1 VTLLADPHPLLLPSP
16 VVLFDLDG
24 TLTDSATGVINGFLH
39 AARTVGFTVPD
50 GNLEWLLGPPM
61 RDTLRSFGLG
71 EEKIEQGLAAYR
83 EYYTDTGWSENALF
97 DGVGAMLAAV
107 HGSGSRLAVATSKN
121 ESAAVRILEHFGVA
135 HHFEFIGGASEDG
148 VRRAKADVV
157 AHSLAALGIEA
168 VDAAQGGTSDV
179 VMVGD
184 REHDIH
190 GAGRFG
196 IPTMFVE
203 WGYGTDSEG
212 AAAAKTVAAVADL
225 QHLLTGG
232 LRHGRTAT

>member
-1 VTLLADPHPLLLPSP
+1 MTLLVDPHPLTLPAP

-24 TLTDSATGVINGFLH
+24 TLTDSARGVINGFLH
-39 AARTVGFTVPD
+39 AAAAVGFGVPD

-71 EEKIEQGLAAYR
+71 DDEVERGLTAYR
-83 EYYTDTGWSENALF
+83 EYYMDTGWSENALF
-97 DGVGAMLAAV
+97 DGVGTMLAAV
-107 HGSGSRLAVATSKN
+107 RDTGSRLAVATSKN
-121 ESAAVRILEHFGVA
+121 ESAAVRILEHFGIA
-135 HHFEFIGGASEDG
+135 DHFEFIGGASEDG

-157 AHSLAALGIEA
+157 AHSLAALGIEV
-168 VDAAQGGTSDV
+168 VDAAHGGTSDV

-196 IPTMFVE
+196 IPTLFVE
-203 WGYGTDSEG
+203 WGYGTGAEG
-212 AAAAKTVAAVADL
+212 AVAARTVTAVVEL
-225 QHLLTGG
+225 QRLLTGG
-232 LRHGRTAT
+232 R

>member
-1 VTLLADPHPLLLPSP
+1 MTLLATPHPLLLPAP

-39 AARTVGFTVPD
+39 AAETVGFAVPD

-71 EEKIEQGLAAYR
+71 DDEIEPGLAAYR
-83 EYYTDTGWSENALF
+83 EYYTTTGWSENALF

-107 HGSGSRLAVATSKN
+107 RGTGSRLAVATSKN
-121 ESAAVRILEHFGVA
+121 ESAAVRILEHFGIA
-135 HHFEFIGGASEDG
+135 DHFEFIGGASEDG

-157 AHSLAALGIEA
+157 AHSLAALGVEA

-196 IPTMFVE
+196 IPTLFVE
-203 WGYGTDSEG
+203 WGYGTEAEG
-212 AAAAKTVAAVADL
+212 AAAAKTVAAVDDL
-225 QHLLTGG
+225 QHLLTGK
-232 LRHGRTAT
+232 H

>member
-1 VTLLADPHPLLLPSP
+1 MTLLVDPHPLTLPAP

-39 AARTVGFTVPD
+39 AAAVVGFGVPD

-71 EEKIEQGLAAYR
+71 DDEVERGLTAYR

-97 DGVGAMLAAV
+97 DGVGTMLAAV
-107 HGSGSRLAVATSKN
+107 RDTGTRLAVATSKN
-121 ESAAVRILEHFGVA
+121 ESAAVRILEHFGIA
-135 HHFEFIGGASEDG
+135 DHFEFIGGASEDG

-168 VDAAQGGTSDV
+168 VDAAHGGTSDV

-196 IPTMFVE
+196 IPTLFVE
-203 WGYGTDSEG
+203 WGYGTGSEG
-212 AAAAKTVAAVADL
+212 AVAAKTVATVDEL
-225 QHLLTGG
+225 QRLLTGG
-232 LRHGRTAT
+232 R